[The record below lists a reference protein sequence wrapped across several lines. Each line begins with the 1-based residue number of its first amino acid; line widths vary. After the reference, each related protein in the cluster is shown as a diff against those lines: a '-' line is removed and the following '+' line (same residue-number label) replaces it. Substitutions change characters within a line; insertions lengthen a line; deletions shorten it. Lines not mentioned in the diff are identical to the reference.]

1 MQESDRRVLEEF
13 AAKVRLQFPEAQIWA
28 FGSRVRGP
36 ATWES
41 DLDVCVVLE
50 ELDADIW
57 TAITDIAWEVGFE
70 RDTLISTVVFSREMF
85 ERGRCSVSGLVQT
98 IREEGIPA

>member
-1 MQESDRRVLEEF
+1 MQEHDRRVLEEF

-28 FGSRVRGP
+28 FGSRVRDG

-50 ELDADIW
+50 NLDSDIRE
-57 TAITDIAWEVGFE
+57 TISGIAWEVGFE
-70 RDTLISTVVFSREMF
+70 RDLLISTVVFPREMF
-85 ERGRCSVSGLVQT
+85 EHGRCSVSGLVQT

>member
-1 MQESDRRVLEEF
+1 MQESDQAALEEF
-13 AAKVRLQFPEAQIWA
+13 ARKVRLQFPEAQLWA
-28 FGSRVRGP
+28 FGSRVRGG

-50 ELDADIW
+50 DFDPNIRMQ
-57 TAITDIAWEVGFE
+57 ISDIAWEVGFE
-70 RDTLISTVVFSREMF
+70 RDLVITTVVFSREMF

-98 IREEGIPA
+98 IREEGVPA